1 MIYHSSGKHNH
12 ALARAE
18 PVLVWLDTLCC
29 PTQPTSA
36 KQRAIEKM
44 RSVYEKAEHVLVLDK
59 CLQEY
64 RAADMD
70 ISEQI
75 VRIFTSGWMRR
86 LWTLQEG
93 ALAKS
98 LQFQFA
104 DGPISIDNLQR
115 RLAERGV
122 SEMRYRWLYFDFAK
136 EYSQI
141 RSFFHGASQTP
152 RIRAAD
158 IRVLDQA
165 LHHRGVSVASDE
177 PLCIATLMSMPLED
191 ILAASPDTSLS
202 KSQVR

>member
-1 MIYHSSGKHNH
+1 MIYHSSGTPNH
-12 ALARAE
+12 GPASAE
-18 PVLVWLDTLCC
+18 TVLIWLDTLCC
-29 PTQPTSA
+29 PTRPASA
-36 KQRAIEKM
+36 KKRAIEKM

-64 RAADMD
+64 KAADMD

-75 VRIFTSGWMRR
+75 ARIFTSGWMRR

-98 LQFQFA
+98 LQFQFS
-104 DGPISIDNLQR
+104 DGPVSMDNLQR
-115 RLAERGV
+115 QLAERGV
-122 SEMRYRWLYFDFAK
+122 MEMRYKWLYYDFSK

-141 RSFFHGASQTP
+141 RSFFQGSSQTP
-152 RIRAAD
+152 RIPVAD

-191 ILAASPDTSLS
+191 ILTAGANTSLS
-202 KSQVR
+202 KSQVS